1 MKHKLVPFVFVCSL
15 FALPAL
21 CTLLPDVRQ
30 TSSPDVF
37 NSGIDIYISRG
48 SLVSCMDLDEYLVGV
63 VAASADAACHPET
76 LKAMAVIARTNI
88 TGILGGRKSVSADE
102 LNQPYMSPSA
112 LKSRFGSDFNTV
124 FSKYKEAVIAVPGEI
139 ITYEGSPALAPFF
152 KCGTGKT
159 RAAKNVFGSDLPYL
173 VSVDSPADTA
183 CPDALSVQTI
193 TCEDFITR
201 MLSYDRNFFA
211 TPDSLADTVQIIETD
226 DAGYVHTVQAGNLS
240 ISGDDFR
247 YLFNLPSAAFTLKI
261 SGGNVTMTT
270 TGEGHGVGFSQYGAD
285 TMAREGK
292 TYKELLAFYYPG
304 TIVE

>member
-139 ITYEGSPALAPFF
+139 ITYEGSPVLAPFF

-159 RAAKNVFGSDLPYL
+159 RAAKNVFGSDLP
-173 VSVDSPADTA
+173 
-183 CPDALSVQTI
+183 
-193 TCEDFITR
+193 
-201 MLSYDRNFFA
+201 
-211 TPDSLADTVQIIETD
+211 
-226 DAGYVHTVQAGNLS
+226 
-240 ISGDDFR
+240 
-247 YLFNLPSAAFTLKI
+247 
-261 SGGNVTMTT
+261 
-270 TGEGHGVGFSQYGAD
+270 
-285 TMAREGK
+285 
-292 TYKELLAFYYPG
+292 
-304 TIVE
+304 

>member
-1 MKHKLVPFVFVCSL
+1 MKHKFVPFIFVCGA

-21 CTLLPDVRQ
+21 CTLLPDIQQ
-30 TSSPDVF
+30 TSAPDVF

-48 SLVSCMDLDEYLVGV
+48 SLVSCMDLDEYLIGV

-88 TGILGGRKSVSADE
+88 TGILGSRKSVNADE

-112 LKSRFGSDFNTV
+112 LKSRFGTDFNTI
-124 FSKYKEAVIAVPGEI
+124 FNKYKAAVAAVPGEI
-139 ITYEGSPALAPFF
+139 ITYNGTLALAPFF

-159 RAAKNVFGSDLPYL
+159 RASESVFGSALPYL
-173 VSVDSPADTA
+173 ISIDSPADAA
-183 CPDALSVQTI
+183 CPNARSVQTV
-193 TCEDFITR
+193 TCEDFISC

-226 DAGYVHTVQAGNLS
+226 DAGYVRTVQAGNLS

-247 YLFNLPSAAFTLKI
+247 YLFNLPSSAFTLKI
-261 SGGNVTMTT
+261 SGGNVTFTT

-285 TMAREGK
+285 AMAREGK
-292 TYKELLAFYYPG
+292 TYKDLLAFYYPG
-304 TIVE
+304 TAIE